1 MFSKLCSCKPYPSS
15 CSRRQ
20 IVGGFAKAGI
30 WTTLF
35 PVKWELLVLDP
46 AAKRGWCSVSCRC
59 EPGKKQD
66 PGWNCYRC
74 SLPCKPPLLLM
85 AHPRAFSQGVLC
97 ESTQTWSRAAVK
109 LWLSPS
115 YLKMLAAKERL
126 SLNCLLANFHPHVQD
141 STSDCSLEPPALGCA
156 LPAHK
161 RGLSQWTKN
170 DLEQHRTPCKLLHSP
185 KRGARSQPL
194 IAQAPH
200 EKHLFLYS
208 PALLHGASSCPVVPG
223 SFPPPG
229 LHSQRHSL
237 PSAHGINHECCSYY
251 LWVSLC
257 SGEGCRRPGLEVDRN
272 KGGEL

>member
-115 YLKMLAAKERL
+115 YLKMLAAKREVITQLSPSKFSSPRAGFNLWRLPGAPSIVLCPPCTQERFKPMDKNWPGTAQG
-126 SLNCLLANFHPHVQD
+126 SLQAAVFPKTGCQ
-141 STSDCSLEPPALGCA
+141 EP
-156 LPAHK
+156 
-161 RGLSQWTKN
+161 
-170 DLEQHRTPCKLLHSP
+170 
-185 KRGARSQPL
+185 
-194 IAQAPH
+194 APH
-200 EKHLFLYS
+200 CTSS
-208 PALLHGASSCPVVPG
+208 PWEAPFPVQPSTAAWSLILPRG
-223 SFPPPG
+223 PSQFPPP
-229 LHSQRHSL
+229 R
-237 PSAHGINHECCSYY
+237 SAFTETLTAISSWNKSWCSYY

-257 SGEGCRRPGLEVDRN
+257 SGEGCIRPGLEGDRN